1 MGQAIQSE
9 TSMHPHDIALTFM
22 LLGFIRKN
30 PENKFVLAIDWSKVD
45 GHMAKVNSS
54 LEAKT
59 RVNLDPDALRWSPVI
74 SSGSLYG
81 SPFKKSAMDLD
92 LDQSSPDKSSKKKRK
107 KKKQLKNADDD
118 SKDAHSTTTSSDTDE
133 ESDNTKINKSN
144 VTNVSNNKKGRRGQ
158 RNQESEKNH
167 KTTSSTHSGESK
179 GLVGG
184 SISINTN
191 I

>member
-1 MGQAIQSE
+1 MG
-9 TSMHPHDIALTFM
+9 

-45 GHMAKVNSS
+45 GHMAKVNSA

-133 ESDNTKINKSN
+133 ESDNTKVIYIKKIFFDF
-144 VTNVSNNKKGRRGQ
+144 TNFFLNFYNTDSRKQYFDFKKY
-158 RNQESEKNH
+158 
-167 KTTSSTHSGESK
+167 
-179 GLVGG
+179 LL
-184 SISINTN
+184 IFAF
-191 I
+191 

>member
-1 MGQAIQSE
+1 
-9 TSMHPHDIALTFM
+9 
-22 LLGFIRKN
+22 
-30 PENKFVLAIDWSKVD
+30 
-45 GHMAKVNSS
+45 MAKVNSS

-133 ESDNTKINKSN
+133 ESDNTKVCIFDQKIDFTKFLPFIPIIFTDKQ
-144 VTNVSNNKKGRRGQ
+144 VKCYQ
-158 RNQESEKNH
+158 CF
-167 KTTSSTHSGESK
+167 
-179 GLVGG
+179 
-184 SISINTN
+184 
-191 I
+191 